1 MIFGWEG
8 GAGWPTHD
16 LEAALRPSYVY
27 TLDLSSLVLVLVLSG
42 LPSFRVRIS
51 PLAISDLP
59 LEGGGSLDSNERKL
73 TATAG
78 FQNTETASPPCKHDA
93 LRCVQT

>member
-1 MIFGWEG
+1 MHLSASPNMIFGWEG

-59 LEGGGSLDSNERKL
+59 LEGGGES
-73 TATAG
+73 
-78 FQNTETASPPCKHDA
+78 
-93 LRCVQT
+93 